1 MPFQQNHA
9 DGSYYA
15 QKMKKAPPPQMR
27 NQNQQNMQQTPGD
40 NMSGAYYG
48 GMQASACGCGGAYQP
63 RPQSGC
69 MLAAPAPYVPACMP
83 AALQAG
89 CCSGYGGAPVGPGP
103 GAGAYHR
110 IKYAYGY

>member
-15 QKMKKAPPPQMR
+15 QKMKKAPQPS
-27 NQNQQNMQQTPGD
+27 QQSRGD

-89 CCSGYGGAPVGPGP
+89 CCSGYGGSPVGPGP